1 MQKNPKKF
9 IQRFALWTI
18 MNYSNDFRYEIDKK
32 QGQKLKTFILTRT
45 TMIALP
51 WNFLPLLRQGWIEI
65 AEK

>member
-1 MQKNPKKF
+1 
-9 IQRFALWTI
+9 